1 MEIIG
6 GKVPLAREFRIVS
19 RAETVPETEM
29 PTKTTIAILDDD
41 HVIRMARYALSGPGE
56 ITEQWVRDFFL
67 PEDMDPAQVYAAG
80 RGLHEADGVTLVPMA
95 AKLDL
100 RKGSDASILIFRR
113 GLIDGALMDANPKLK
128 LIQRIGARPDSI
140 DLAAAAKR
148 GIAVSCVPRRTLQ
161 YTAEHAILLMLAL
174 AKRLIEA
181 DASVRAG
188 TWDRERVHPEHG
200 VAYNY
205 TGVANLSGLFGKT
218 IGIIGLGEVGSLA
231 AVMARGFGARVI
243 YANRNR
249 LAADYEQ
256 RLGVEFMPL
265 DRLLAESDFVSLH
278 ANNLPENKGMI
289 GAQFFGRMKSA
300 AFFINTSRG
309 RMVDEEALYAAL
321 TERAIAGAGLD
332 VHYEPRPQ
340 PDRFATLRN
349 VILTPHLAGGS
360 RKGIVDEIGL
370 ILDNCRAVLAGEKVK
385 FAVS

>member
-1 MEIIG
+1 
-6 GKVPLAREFRIVS
+6 
-19 RAETVPETEM
+19 
-29 PTKTTIAILDDD
+29 
-41 HVIRMARYALSGPGE
+41 
-56 ITEQWVRDFFL
+56 
-67 PEDMDPAQVYAAG
+67 
-80 RGLHEADGVTLVPMA
+80 
-95 AKLDL
+95 
-100 RKGSDASILIFRR
+100 
-113 GLIDGALMDANPKLK
+113 
-128 LIQRIGARPDSI
+128 
-140 DLAAAAKR
+140 
-148 GIAVSCVPRRTLQ
+148 
-161 YTAEHAILLMLAL
+161 
-174 AKRLIEA
+174 
-181 DASVRAG
+181 
-188 TWDRERVHPEHG
+188 
-200 VAYNY
+200 
-205 TGVANLSGLFGKT
+205 
-218 IGIIGLGEVGSLA
+218 
-231 AVMARGFGARVI
+231 VMARGFGARVI

-332 VHYEPRPQ
+332 VHYEEPRPQ